1 MNFHSPGLHGVVDH
15 APTADPTLARAPLA
29 SAPVRPSQESGER
42 GRPPRSIPEQDILV
56 VGRGSGA
63 KDKQDEPVRLVPSIS
78 RRRVAV
84 RLLLVAALIGE
95 TIFTVRTWPAKPI
108 AVPDVSDSRSVIV

>member
-1 MNFHSPGLHGVVDH
+1 VNFHSQGLHGIVDH
-15 APTADPTLARAPLA
+15 APTADPTVARAPLA
-29 SAPVRPSQESGER
+29 SAPVRPSEGSGEDR
-42 GRPPRSIPEQDILV
+42 RSPQRIPEQDILV
-56 VGRGSGA
+56 VGRRSGA
-63 KDKQDEPVRLVPSIS
+63 KDKQDQPVRLVPSIS
-78 RRRVAV
+78 RRRLAV

>member
-1 MNFHSPGLHGVVDH
+1 VNFHSQGLHGIVDH
-15 APTADPTLARAPLA
+15 APTADPTVARAPVA
-29 SAPVRPSQESGER
+29 SASVRPSEGSGED
-42 GRPPRSIPEQDILV
+42 GRPSRRIPEQDILV
-56 VGRGSGA
+56 VGRRSGA

-78 RRRVAV
+78 RRRLAV

>member
-1 MNFHSPGLHGVVDH
+1 MNFHSQGLQGIVDH
-15 APTADPTLARAPLA
+15 APTADPTVARAPLA
-29 SAPVRPSQESGER
+29 SAPVRPSEGSGED
-42 GRPPRSIPEQDILV
+42 GRPPRRIPEQDILV
-56 VGRGSGA
+56 VGRGSRA
-63 KDKQDEPVRLVPSIS
+63 KDTQDEPVRLVPSIS
-78 RRRVAV
+78 RRRLAV

>member
-1 MNFHSPGLHGVVDH
+1 VNFHSQGLHGIVDH
-15 APTADPTLARAPLA
+15 APTADPTVARAPVA
-29 SAPVRPSQESGER
+29 SASVRPSEGSGED
-42 GRPPRSIPEQDILV
+42 GRPSRRIPEQDILV
-56 VGRGSGA
+56 VGRRSGA
-63 KDKQDEPVRLVPSIS
+63 KDKQDGPVRLVPGIS
-78 RRRVAV
+78 RRRLAV

>member
-1 MNFHSPGLHGVVDH
+1 VNFHSQGLHGIVDH
-15 APTADPTLARAPLA
+15 APTADPTVARAPVA
-29 SAPVRPSQESGER
+29 SASVRPSEGSGED
-42 GRPPRSIPEQDILV
+42 GRPSRRIPEQDILV
-56 VGRGSGA
+56 VGRRSGA

-78 RRRVAV
+78 RRRLAV

-108 AVPDVSDSRSVIV
+108 AVPDVSDSRSGIV

>member
-1 MNFHSPGLHGVVDH
+1 VNFHSQGLHGIVDH
-15 APTADPTLARAPLA
+15 APTADPTVARAPLA
-29 SAPVRPSQESGER
+29 AAPVRPSEGSGED
-42 GRPPRSIPEQDILV
+42 GRPPRRIPEQDILV
-56 VGRGSGA
+56 VGRRSGGNG
-63 KDKQDEPVRLVPSIS
+63 KQDEPVRLVARIS
-78 RRRVAV
+78 RRRLAV